1 MKSNGGDLQWASLL
15 SDPVLLCFLLTFV
28 LPSHLLISLTR
39 SVVLLPPPLSFL
51 MSMFT
56 PLHPPPQLPGCTS
69 LNFNTLFY
77 HHLFVILSSLFIC
90 HVLFSLLS
98 SWRLTCY
105 LSSSFSLSHLP
116 PFLSGTCLSALIGPP
131 CPPCYIISSRWC
143 SIIKHRIMP
152 QTFRHSECCHHMSD
166 ITSQYK
172 YMEANWSSFALWS
185 NHTEMVV
192 FKQTLFAP

>member
-1 MKSNGGDLQWASLL
+1 MVEIYSERRSCLTPSSSASF
-15 SDPVLLCFLLTFV
+15 SRSCC
-28 LPSHLLISLTR
+28 HLISLTR

-56 PLHPPPQLPGCTS
+56 PLHPPPQLPGCTF
-69 LNFNTLFY
+69 LNLNTLFY

-90 HVLFSLLS
+90 HFLFSLLS